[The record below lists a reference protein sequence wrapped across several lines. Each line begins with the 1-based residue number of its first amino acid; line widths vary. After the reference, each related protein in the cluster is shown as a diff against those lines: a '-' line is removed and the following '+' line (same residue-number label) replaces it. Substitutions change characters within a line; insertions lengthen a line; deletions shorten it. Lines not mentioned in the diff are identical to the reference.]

1 VILAIADDDVACGCY
16 CDSLET
22 LEFAIAAAPAA
33 EGLEEGTVGTE
44 DLYAVVTGISDDDV
58 ALIVH
63 GNAPREFEL
72 AFVRALRA
80 EGR

>member
-1 VILAIADDDVACGCY
+1 MILAITDYDVACGCY
-16 CDSLET
+16 CNSLET
-22 LEFAIAAAPAA
+22 FEFAVAAAPTA

-58 ALIVH
+58 ALIVY
-63 GNAPREFEL
+63 GDTPRELEL

-80 EGR
+80 EER